1 MARKRDLT
9 RFDVERSPRYR
20 LAALARLWTT
30 STEKIYEEHF
40 GVSLSEWR
48 ILAIV
53 GNEGPIHASAIAD
66 RGLLEK
72 PHISRLVAR
81 LVARG
86 NIQCR
91 SDVQDARRTWL
102 ELTEKGFVLFD
113 AISAISIQR
122 DALFL
127 TALSPAE
134 ARSLDRLLAKLLSAA
149 GIARFDQDGKSLD
162 TEDDGD
168 VS

>member
-1 MARKRDLT
+1 MP

-20 LAALARLWTT
+20 LAALSRMWTS
-30 STEKIYEEHF
+30 STEKIYEERF

-53 GNEGPIHASAIAD
+53 GTEGPIHASAIAD

-86 NIQCR
+86 HLCC
-91 SDVQDARRTWL
+91 SPDVDDARRTWL
-102 ELTEKGFVLFD
+102 ELTEKGRGVFD
-113 AISAISIQR
+113 SIGALSLER
-122 DALFL
+122 DTLFL
-127 TALSPAE
+127 SSLSAE
-134 ARSLDRLLAKLLSAA
+134 ERRSLDRLLDKLLVAASAA
-149 GIARFDQDGKSLD
+149 RCDQSESVTG
-162 TEDDGD
+162 TDDRT
-168 VS
+168 